1 MPHRR
6 GRRLPSLRARMAFFE
21 NFGEVFFAVVDVLG
35 GNIRRA
41 VPQYQAR
48 QPDICT
54 MLRQVCR
61 AGMAQAV
68 QGNVLLERGIF
79 VVDARIQRLHIV
91 VVQRAVALGRN
102 EEKIAAM
109 G

>member
-1 MPHRR
+1 
-6 GRRLPSLRARMAFFE
+6 
-21 NFGEVFFAVVDVLG
+21 
-35 GNIRRA
+35 
-41 VPQYQAR
+41 
-48 QPDICT
+48 

-61 AGMAQAV
+61 AGMAQTV

-102 EEKIAAM
+102 EEKIAVM